1 MNSDL
6 SLEQIQK
13 YINEYHETHDSV
25 GDLSDGYHTFNE
37 LYRHRSM
44 LFLSLCLTSF
54 RNKAWKSLSHEVGGD
69 PMYNGMFIMGVDT
82 PYGQATY
89 HFDIDP
95 YWKLSKGVKELDN
108 APKFDGHT
116 PNEAIDRIYKYAV
129 FLNTPA
135 FRSGIFGSVKDYLI

>member
-1 MNSDL
+1 MNNDL

-13 YINEYHETHDSV
+13 YIDEYHETHDSV

-69 PMYNGMFIMGVDT
+69 PMYNGMFIGVGNRQEMT
-82 PYGQATY
+82 RERIGQLMA
-89 HFDIDP
+89 
-95 YWKLSKGVKELDN
+95 GQE
-108 APKFDGHT
+108 
-116 PNEAIDRIYKYAV
+116 
-129 FLNTPA
+129 
-135 FRSGIFGSVKDYLI
+135 

>member
-1 MNSDL
+1 MNNNL

-13 YINEYHETHDSV
+13 YIDEYHETHDSV

-95 YWKLSKGVKELDN
+95 YWRLSKGVKELDN

-116 PNEAIDRIYKYAV
+116 PNEAIDRIYRYAV
-129 FLNTPA
+129 FLNKPL
-135 FRSGIFGSVKDYLI
+135 FRTDIFGSTKDLI